1 MLIKNQRTRMHKK
14 LNFFSDSIID
24 EVGNTPLIKLKKA
37 SEITQCNI
45 LGKAEFL
52 NPGQSIKDRA
62 ALYIIKEIEI
72 KKNNDSK
79 IIVEGTGGNTGIG
92 LTIIGSAKGY
102 KTIIVMPNDQSK
114 EKIDF
119 LKQLGAKVVLT
130 EKAPFKDKK
139 NYIQLSKKIAEEE
152 NANWSNQFDNLANRK
167 AHIETTA
174 NEIWTQTQGKID
186 AFICAIGTGGTLAG
200 NFIGLKSKNKNI
212 KIYCADPYGSG
223 MYSHI
228 RKGNSKAAYTSITE
242 GIGQSRI
249 TKNIEDIKFDGAFK
263 VSDQVALNIIY
274 DLIRDEGLF
283 LGPSSGINI
292 AGAIKLAKCLG
303 PNKTIVTV
311 LCDYASRYSNK
322 IFNKKYLSS
331 KGLVYPEW
339 I

>member
-1 MLIKNQRTRMHKK
+1 MNKK
-14 LNFFSDSIID
+14 LNFFSESIIE
-24 EVGNTPLIKLKKA
+24 EVGNTPLIKLRKA

-52 NPGQSIKDRA
+52 NPGQSVKDRA
-62 ALYIIKEIEI
+62 ALYIIRELEKE
-72 KKNNDSK
+72 KNLDSK

-102 KTIIVMPNDQSK
+102 KTIIVMPDDQSK
-114 EKIDF
+114 EKID
-119 LKQLGAKVVLT
+119 LLRQLGAEVVLT
-130 EKAPFKDKK
+130 KKAPFTDKK
-139 NYIQLSKKIAEEE
+139 NYIQLSRKIAEEKK
-152 NANWSNQFDNLANRK
+152 ANWSNQFDNLANRK

-174 NEIWTQTQGKID
+174 KEIWEQTQGTVD

-200 NFIGLKSKNKNI
+200 NFLGLKSKNKNI

-228 RKGNSKAAYTSITE
+228 RKGVSKAAYSSITE

-249 TKNIEDIKFDGAFK
+249 TKNIEGINFDGAFK
-263 VSDQVALNIIY
+263 VSDQSALNIIY
-274 DLIRDEGLF
+274 DLIREEGLF

-292 AGAIKLAKCLG
+292 AGAIKLAKYLG

-311 LCDYASRYSNK
+311 LCDYAGKYSTK
-322 IFNKKYLSS
+322 IFNKQYLFS
-331 KGLVYPEW
+331 KGLTFPNW
-339 I
+339 L